1 MCSFSLGDQQSTW
14 LLADRVLDDGN
25 VSGYH
30 FLLTS
35 EFICCWI
42 FRYEGIRVQ
51 LDEDQIMKVIHLRK
65 QTKNSRIYSLVL
77 FSTMFTKPHEKPWKE
92 CINPIALSPKLDSTF
107 LHLRVRPK
115 IYCFWSAIKRRIW
128 FFTYCCKLACNT
140 SWATI
145 SNKLSKTTD
154 LSYLQWLPRYASKC
168 WWNN

>member
-42 FRYEGIRVQ
+42 FCNEGIRVQ
-51 LDEDQIMKVIHLRK
+51 LDEDQIMKVIYLRK

-77 FSTMFTKPHEKPWKE
+77 FRTTFTKPHEKPWKE

-115 IYCFWSAIKRRIW
+115 FHLFLSAFQIDV
-128 FFTYCCKLACNT
+128 
-140 SWATI
+140 
-145 SNKLSKTTD
+145 SKSGILFVLVFLKNFGKKVCHYFSFYQHHLHFVLTD
-154 LSYLQWLPRYASKC
+154 VFSF
-168 WWNN
+168 